1 MKHLTSIGL
10 ALLVAASA
18 LALPLPIQHGV
29 LTGPLNANGQAVTNV
44 GTLTFADGTTQSTAG
59 GGGGVP
65 AGFTG
70 TVTNLTETVVTT
82 AGPNLMP
89 DGSSYSGTPCGLYGV
104 ILPFYL
110 QPNTSYLVILGPNE
124 LGPPPVPG
132 GPNYPGFYLLD
143 GNCYSQGQ
151 MSATNVL
158 NFSSPQNPYT
168 IGFGDPP
175 GGVSL
180 ATFTIQ
186 QITTNVVQS
195 FNVTTYSNGVVQT
208 NNGVGGAYNPPAAP
222 AGVQY
227 GGPMMFDYAYG
238 CTNILSDGVG
248 DLLLQDGGQLF
259 VNNNDSQG
267 FGYFPGDMSY
277 LWNGSSMTVIGSG
290 SIQCVGG
297 GCYGYSGP
305 LMDSSTSQGGSG
317 QMMVSNGDGTW
328 LWGGGNNFFAPGCV
342 GSANY
347 AAGGN
352 SVFCPNC
359 TGVTDNGGSC
369 FFGPSDNTLN
379 TSCGYTFFGANCSG
393 INEDGGF
400 SFFAG
405 DDSGIADEGGNAF
418 YGPGCNTIQDYGPGF
433 DFFAGNCSTIT
444 IYGGHNLFSPDCQYI
459 TEGGHDCFY
468 GSGCAQITGNGVGYS
483 FYGPGCAEV
492 VNGGSGSF
500 FGPNCF
506 NVSAGGGGSTFYCG
520 GGYNDSDSGS
530 DCFYGPGCKDITS
543 SSAYGAYFGVTS
555 GGTIANC
562 TGVLVVGDN
571 STAVNLANETSLVVA
586 GSYQL
591 GVGTNNVRLKTDGH
605 RIIPTVPLALTNGVV
620 TVEGTTFY
628 PHTVAGAL
636 VWTTNPAHD

>member
-1 MKHLTSIGL
+1 MKTMIFIGVA
-10 ALLVAASA
+10 ALLAASA
-18 LALPLPIQHGV
+18 AAIPLPIQNGV
-29 LTGPLNANGQAVTNV
+29 LTGPLNANGQALTNV
-44 GTLTFADGTTQSTAG
+44 AALSFADGTTQATAG

-70 TVTNLTETVVTT
+70 TVTNLTQTTVTT
-82 AGPNLMP
+82 LGPNLMP
-89 DGSSYSGTPCGLYGV
+89 PGSSYAGTPCGLYGV

-110 QPNTSYLVILGPNE
+110 QPNTSYLVILGSSE

-158 NFSSPQNPYT
+158 SFSSVNNPYT

-175 GGVSL
+175 GVSSV
-180 ATFTIQ
+180 TFTFQ
-186 QITTNVVQS
+186 QITTTVVQS

-208 NNGVGGAYNPPAAP
+208 NNGLGGAYNPPAAP

-227 GGPMMFDYAYG
+227 GGPMMFDYIEG
-238 CTNILSDGVG
+238 CTNIESDGMG
-248 DLLLQDGGQLF
+248 DLLLQDGGQLYI
-259 VNNNDSQG
+259 NNNASQG
-267 FGYFPGDMSY
+267 FDY
-277 LWNGSSMTVIGSG
+277 LYNGAGMTVVGSCSVMCIGPG
-290 SIQCVGG
+290 P
-297 GCYGYSGP
+297 GYSGP
-305 LMDSSTSQGGSG
+305 LSDAVGSQGWSG
-317 QMMVSNGDGTW
+317 QMPVSNGDGTW
-328 LWGGGNNFFAPGCV
+328 TWGGGDNLFAPGCIA
-342 GSANY
+342 SANY

-359 TGVTDNGGSC
+359 TSVNDNGGSC

-379 TSCGYTFFGANCSG
+379 TSCGYTFFGANCSS
-393 INEDGGF
+393 INENGGF

-405 DDSGIADEGGNAF
+405 DDSGINDDGGNAF
-418 YGPGCNTIQDYGPGF
+418 YGPGCNSINDYGPGF
-433 DFFAGNCSTIT
+433 DFFSGNCSTIT
-444 IYGGHNLFSPDCQYI
+444 IYGGHNLFSPDCQNI

-468 GSGCAQITGNGVGYS
+468 GSGCAGITGNGVGYS
-483 FYGPGCAEV
+483 FYGPGCAEIA
-492 VNGGSGSF
+492 NAGSGSF

-506 NVSAGGGGSTFYCG
+506 NVSASGGGATFYCG
-520 GGYNDSDSGS
+520 AGYNDSDSGAN
-530 DCFYGPGCKDITS
+530 CFYGPGCQAITS
-543 SSAYGAYFGVTS
+543 SSAYSAYFAVN

-571 STAVNLANETSLVVA
+571 ATAVNLANETSLIVA

-591 GVGTNNVRLKTDGH
+591 GVGTNNVRLKTDGR
-605 RIIPTVPLALTNGVV
+605 RIIPTVPVALTNGIV